1 MDLEFG
7 EKYED
12 FRSEVR
18 SFLKEHKPDFGK
30 NAGLSRDRRGPL
42 IGGPFRAG
50 SPALC
55 CLCPAIAMELGAG
68 LRQKGAQEGFLT
80 MPVFRSVPPIPAPC
94 RPGGR

>member
-42 IGGPFRAG
+42 IDWLCG
-50 SPALC
+50 ALD
-55 CLCPAIAMELGAG
+55 LDY
-68 LRQKGAQEGFLT
+68 
-80 MPVFRSVPPIPAPC
+80 
-94 RPGGR
+94 